1 LEHFHGDSSPV
12 SGSET
17 GHPQYVA
24 RSQKKTGR
32 SYGSGKCSAE
42 SGFSGRRTAIETEE
56 ETAAGK
62 LLERLRPDMLNG
74 LAGDV
79 ESNEGDDLNGLMRR
93 DAKRAVRVNVPGRVA
108 VHHLHHSNHQ
118 NQRDADDPE
127 QRDPGRART

>member
-1 LEHFHGDSSPV
+1 
-12 SGSET
+12 
-17 GHPQYVA
+17 
-24 RSQKKTGR
+24 
-32 SYGSGKCSAE
+32 
-42 SGFSGRRTAIETEE
+42 
-56 ETAAGK
+56 
-62 LLERLRPDMLNG
+62 MLNG